1 MRINNKRIG
10 IYIETLYRFL
20 FLGVLCS
27 ILLILIPI
35 PKIVNYVS
43 PWYLLIF
50 FVGLIILLPKFG
62 HQIFIYNSD
71 GEVLNIKTED
81 AFWAKYSAKSKRLID
96 FPKSKLRDFKIKESI
111 FSKKLIL
118 YVNSKRS
125 KKGYIELYFNI
136 SYLNQ
141 SEISDLKHSLNRLVK
156 MNNEKKSKKSFD
168 NE

>member
-10 IYIETLYRFL
+10 IYIETLYKFL
-20 FLGVLCS
+20 FLGVLFS

-35 PKIVNYVS
+35 PKIVNFVS

-81 AFWAKYSAKSKRLID
+81 AFWAKYRSEEHTSELQSRGHLVCRL
-96 FPKSKLRDFKIKESI
+96 L
-111 FSKKLIL
+111 L
-118 YVNSKRS
+118 
-125 KKGYIELYFNI
+125 
-136 SYLNQ
+136 
-141 SEISDLKHSLNRLVK
+141 
-156 MNNEKKSKKSFD
+156 EKKNKS
-168 NE
+168 NKQMR

>member
-10 IYIETLYRFL
+10 IYIETLYKFL
-20 FLGVLCS
+20 FLGVLFS

-35 PKIVNYVS
+35 PKIVNFGS

-62 HQIFIYNSD
+62 HQIFIYNRD

-81 AFWAKYSAKSKRLID
+81 AYWAKYSAKSKRLID
-96 FPKSKLRDFKIKESI
+96 IPKSTLRDLKIKESI
-111 FSKKLIL
+111 FSTTLMI

-125 KKGYIELYFNI
+125 KK
-136 SYLNQ
+136 
-141 SEISDLKHSLNRLVK
+141 
-156 MNNEKKSKKSFD
+156 
-168 NE
+168 